1 MAKLRERKFRN
12 RRASFQ
18 NKKRKTVSIR
28 IRESESVLVVFAV
41 FVVSIISFSYILQT
55 NSIATK
61 GYEVEEYEQK
71 LEDLQNDFKNMKA
84 VEAELRSMKQLDQE
98 RVKLSAVS
106 SGDIDFIDTSDTS
119 VAMR

>member
-12 RRASFQ
+12 KRVGFQ
-18 NKKRKTVSIR
+18 NKKRKTVSIKV
-28 IRESESVLVVFAV
+28 RESESFLAVFAVLVVG
-41 FVVSIISFSYILQT
+41 IISFSYILQT

-84 VEAELRSMKQLDQE
+84 AEAEFRSMKQLDQE
-98 RVKLSAVS
+98 RGKLSVVS
-106 SGDIDFIDTSDTS
+106 SADIDFIDTSDTS

>member
-1 MAKLRERKFRN
+1 MAKLRERRFRN
-12 RRASFQ
+12 KRVSFQ
-18 NKKRKTVSIR
+18 NKKRKTVSIK
-28 IRESESVLVVFAV
+28 IRESESFLAVFAVLVVSV
-41 FVVSIISFSYILQT
+41 ISFSYILQT

-84 VEAELRSMKQLDQE
+84 AEAELRSMKQLDE
-98 RVKLSAVS
+98 EKSKLSSVS
-106 SGDIDFIDTSDTS
+106 SADINFIDLSDTS

>member
-12 RRASFQ
+12 KRVSFQ
-18 NKKRKTVSIR
+18 NKKRKTVSMR
-28 IRESESVLVVFAV
+28 IRESESFLAVFAV
-41 FVVSIISFSYILQT
+41 LIISVISFSYILQT

-71 LEDLQNDFKNMKA
+71 LEELQNDFKNMKA
-84 VEAELRSMKQLDQE
+84 AEAELRSMKQLDE
-98 RVKLSAVS
+98 EKSKLSAVS
-106 SGDIDFIDTSDTS
+106 SADINFIDLSDTS

>member
-12 RRASFQ
+12 KRVGFQ
-18 NKKRKTVSIR
+18 NKKRKTVSIK
-28 IRESESVLVVFAV
+28 IRESESFLAVFAVLVVG
-41 FVVSIISFSYILQT
+41 IISFSYILQT

-84 VEAELRSMKQLDQE
+84 AEAEFRSMKQLDQE
-98 RVKLSAVS
+98 RGKLSVVS
-106 SGDIDFIDTSDTS
+106 SADIDFIDTSDTS

>member
-12 RRASFQ
+12 KRVGFQ
-18 NKKRKTVSIR
+18 NKKRKTVSIK
-28 IRESESVLVVFAV
+28 IRESESFLAVFAV
-41 FVVSIISFSYILQT
+41 VVVGIISFSYILQT

-84 VEAELRSMKQLDQE
+84 AEAEFRSMKQLDQE
-98 RVKLSAVS
+98 RGKLSVVS
-106 SGDIDFIDTSDTS
+106 SADIDFIDTSDTS